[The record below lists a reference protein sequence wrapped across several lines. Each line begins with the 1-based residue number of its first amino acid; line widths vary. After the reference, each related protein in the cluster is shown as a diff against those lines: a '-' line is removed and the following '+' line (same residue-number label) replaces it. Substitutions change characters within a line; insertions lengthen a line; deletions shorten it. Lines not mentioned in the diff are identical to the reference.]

1 MAGESTFRTER
12 PRDWEVAIPTWLAK
26 RRHQQTTKRQ
36 RDKQRR
42 RLMTKRRRDN
52 NRHKRQHHQALQEAR
67 HPNSKAHREQ
77 PERRHKALKE
87 VQHRDRY
94 RREQRRGQFSGEDQE
109 RNSKVNLCPLITPTL
124 TAYLL
129 LSNLPNVV
137 SKCNSLSFVP
147 ASSSSSSNNK
157 LHRVLSKLL

>member
-1 MAGESTFRTER
+1 
-12 PRDWEVAIPTWLAK
+12 
-26 RRHQQTTKRQ
+26 
-36 RDKQRR
+36 
-42 RLMTKRRRDN
+42 MTKRRRDN

-94 RREQRRGQFSGEDQE
+94 RREQRRGQFSGKDQE
-109 RNSKVNLCPLITPTL
+109 RHSKAAEVNLCPLITPIL

-147 ASSSSSSNNK
+147 ASSSSSNNK